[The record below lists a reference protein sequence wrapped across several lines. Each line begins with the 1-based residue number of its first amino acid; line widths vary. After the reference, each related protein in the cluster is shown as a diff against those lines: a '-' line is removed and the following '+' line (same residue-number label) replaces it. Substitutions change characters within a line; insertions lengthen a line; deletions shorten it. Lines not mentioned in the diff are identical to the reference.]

1 MQELTI
7 IILSALK
14 DGRSSEKGFLMKTQD
29 LNTSNISNL
38 SLFNL
43 LSLLSLSEN
52 SFIHHGVTHRIILN
66 E

>member
-1 MQELTI
+1 
-7 IILSALK
+7 
-14 DGRSSEKGFLMKTQD
+14 MKTQD

-52 SFIHHGVTHRIILN
+52 SFIHQN
-66 E
+66 NSQNYSK